1 MYDHI
6 LFPTDGSDGADAV
19 FAHVLDIAT
28 RHGATVHILNVADT
42 TRDSVTRIG
51 GGVVDALARE
61 GERIVDET
69 ADRATARSVSTVTDV
84 RQGGVSETIA
94 AYAEEYDIDLV
105 TMSTQGRTGFTQ
117 LVLGSVTERVIRQST
132 VPVLALHPD
141 EGSLRYPYRTVLLP
155 TDGSACAEAAL
166 DRAVTTANTLDA
178 TLHLLSVV
186 DTSGLSVHSDDQRDT
201 LTAQASRTV
210 ESAAETA
217 GAAGVDSVVETTEE
231 SDSVPE
237 AVAAYTRTRD
247 VDLVV
252 MGTRGRSN
260 LSQRILGSTTEQ
272 TVRTVPVPVLTVSG
286 SGSDDTSP

>member
-94 AYAEEYDIDLV
+94 AYAEEY
-105 TMSTQGRTGFTQ
+105 
-117 LVLGSVTERVIRQST
+117 
-132 VPVLALHPD
+132 
-141 EGSLRYPYRTVLLP
+141 
-155 TDGSACAEAAL
+155 
-166 DRAVTTANTLDA
+166 
-178 TLHLLSVV
+178 
-186 DTSGLSVHSDDQRDT
+186 
-201 LTAQASRTV
+201 QASRTV

-260 LSQRILGSTTEQ
+260 LGQRILGSTTEQ
-272 TVRTVPVPVLTVSG
+272 TVRTVPVPVLTVSE
-286 SGSDDTSP
+286 SGSTDTSP